1 MKNKRKASIDD
12 ILKVKRMIKLYTA
25 ILSNKKVVFTSDN
38 GESNEVSDI
47 IGSAIIAF
55 NYKIILKDKTNYT
68 RTIEQTENIIK
79 TIMILVEWLN
89 GKDIAFNSEKRN
101 KLRKCVSIPLI
112 TTWSCDKYEV
122 LFNN

>member
-12 ILKVKRMIKLYTA
+12 ILRVKRMIKLHTA

-38 GESNEVSDI
+38 GETNEVSDI

-122 LFNN
+122 LFDN